1 MSGAF
6 PSTPTPRDVVIRSQ
20 QNTIVSTTASG
31 RRQARQIDGQ
41 RFALTLRFPVMTR
54 AEFAPILAFIMKQR
68 SQLESFTYTPATME
82 DTRGS
87 AATVISVNGA
97 HSAGDTTID
106 VDGMGNNLT
115 GVLKAGDFIRF
126 TGGDFIRF
134 TGQSKVYMVVED
146 LSSNGSG
153 AGTITIEPPLR
164 SNLSDNTVLIYSNVD
179 FTVGLTSDIQEFNI
193 GTSLYYQYEVDLV
206 EVL

>member
-1 MSGAF
+1 MSGTF
-6 PSTPTPRDVVIRSQ
+6 PTSPTPRDVNIRSQ

-41 RFALTLRFPVMTR
+41 RFLLTLRFPVMTR

-68 SQLESFTYTPATME
+68 SQLESFTYTPATMD

-87 AATVISVNGA
+87 ASTVISVNGA

-115 GVLKAGDFIRF
+115 GVLKAGDFV
-126 TGGDFIRF
+126 RF
-134 TGQSKVYMVVED
+134 TGQTKVYMVVED

-153 AGTITIEPPLR
+153 AGTLTIEPPLR
-164 SNLSDNTVLIYSNVD
+164 ANLSDNTVLIYNNVD